1 MRGEVHPEHGKED
14 GAMLITRP
22 ISTLAG
28 KDIAR
33 FWTKVQRGDG
43 CWLWTGTLNDAGY
56 GLIKLGRKEFR
67 ASRIMLL
74 LDGRNPEGKLA
85 LHRCD
90 NPACVNPAHLFLGTH
105 EDNMADCKQKGRG
118 AHQVYPGESN
128 PKAKLSAAQ
137 VQEIRRSPESYQDLA
152 VRFGMTKENIGAIKK
167 GKTWKCLPWT

>member
-1 MRGEVHPEHGKED
+1 
-14 GAMLITRP
+14 MLITRP